1 MALPIKLEKA
11 MFKKIAGGLGGG
23 LAGAASD
30 LGAAAAG
37 AAVGALGVGGM
48 IPVIWGPDEFHFR
61 FNPSDLSTS
70 KSVQY
75 ERHPVPN
82 DKRGNR
88 IQYKGNNPSNL
99 TIKFLLDE
107 WEAPPGVGQDV
118 HKMVNELFKLTMP
131 VDPQNHESMPDKVM
145 FLWGSVRFTGYITNV
160 DATYKI
166 FSRSGTPLRADVT
179 VKMVEHVEG
188 DQPQNPTSGGPA
200 GRRDRMLIEGD
211 NLQTLSYR
219 EYGDPNLWRA
229 IAEINDI
236 DDPLAVAPGTRL
248 LLPSK
253 TDAQAYR

>member
-23 LAGAASD
+23 LAAAASD
-30 LGAAAAG
+30 LGAAAMSAG
-37 AAVGALGVGGM
+37 VSALGVGGM
-48 IPVIWGPDEFHFR
+48 MPVVWGPDEFHFR

-70 KSVQY
+70 KSVHY
-75 ERHPVPN
+75 ERTPVPN

-88 IQYKGNNPSNL
+88 IQYKGNNPSTL
-99 TIKFLLDE
+99 TIRFLLDE

-118 HKMVNELFKLTMP
+118 HQMVNALFKLTMP

-145 FLWGSVRFTGYITNV
+145 FLWGSVRFTGYITDV
-160 DATYKI
+160 KAAYKI
-166 FSRSGTPLRADVT
+166 FSRSGTPLRAELDVS
-179 VKMVEHVEG
+179 MVEHVEG
-188 DQPQNPTSGGPA
+188 DQAQNPTSGGPP
-200 GRRDRMLIEGD
+200 GRRDRTLIEGD

-229 IAEINDI
+229 IAEANGI
-236 DDPLAVAPGTRL
+236 DDPLAVAPGTTL

-253 TDAQAYR
+253 SDAQAYR